1 MENEVKMGGI
11 EHQRLQ
17 SDNHYAID
25 YIINIPAMI
34 FATNQMKI
42 WLWLI
47 IILKYQEVE
56 RT

>member
-47 IILKYQEVE
+47 IFLKYEEAE